1 MEKENVCEGN
11 CGHLME
17 LLNFSPDQIKIFI
30 LILIRVSVVL
40 FFFPLF
46 GSRVLPPLVKVGLAM
61 VLSLVFLPVVKI
73 DPHLFPTSPMGG
85 AILAISELIMGLV
98 LGLTVSLFFAAIQL
112 AGKMVGFQM
121 GFAIVNVLDPQ
132 SGIQVSI
139 IDQIGYWVAL
149 LTFLALDGH
158 HMLISAL
165 ADSFHLVKLGTLTL
179 QPGLF
184 TSILSMAANI
194 FSIAVKIGAPA
205 FAALLFTSAAFG
217 ISAKFAPQMNILIA
231 AFPIKITVGLIF
243 FSLSLHII
251 AHITR
256 SFMGTYPRLLL
267 SLLSWM
273 GGG

>member
-1 MEKENVCEGN
+1 
-11 CGHLME
+11 ME
-17 LLNFSPDQIKIFI
+17 LLNFSQDQLKIFI

-46 GSRVLPPLVKVGLAM
+46 GSQILPTLVKTGLAM
-61 VLSLVFLPVVKI
+61 VVSLVFLPVVTI
-73 DPHLFPTSPMGG
+73 DAALFPQNIMQAT
-85 AILAISELIMGLV
+85 ILGISELIMGLV
-98 LGLTVSLFFAAIQL
+98 LGLTVNLFFAAIQL

-132 SGIQVSI
+132 SGMEVSI

-149 LTFLALDGH
+149 LTFLGLNGH

-165 ADSFHLVKLGTLTL
+165 ADSFRLVKVGTLTL
-179 QPGLF
+179 QPALF
-184 TSILSMAANI
+184 TSILSMAGDI

-231 AFPIKITVGLIF
+231 AFPVKIVVGLVF
-243 FSLSLHII
+243 FSLSLQIIVHIS
-251 AHITR
+251 R
-256 SFMGTYPRLLL
+256 SFLGAYPRILL

>member
-1 MEKENVCEGN
+1 
-11 CGHLME
+11 ME
-17 LLNFSPDQIKIFI
+17 LLNFSQDQLKIFI

-46 GSRVLPPLVKVGLAM
+46 GSQVIPSFIKVGLAM
-61 VLSLVFLPVVKI
+61 VLSFVFLPVVNI
-73 DPHLFPTSPMGG
+73 DPTLFPGTPIDG
-85 AILAISELIMGLV
+85 AILAVSELIMGLI
-98 LGLTVSLFFAAIQL
+98 LGLTVNLFFAAIQL

-132 SGIQVSI
+132 SGMQVSI

-149 LTFLALDGH
+149 LTFLGLNGH

-165 ADSFHLVKLGTLTL
+165 GDSFQLVKLGSLTL

-184 TSILSMAANI
+184 TSVLSMAADI

-231 AFPIKITVGLIF
+231 AFPVKIIVGLIF
-243 FSLSLHII
+243 FSLSLQII
-251 AHITR
+251 ANISR
-256 SFMGTYPRLLL
+256 SFMGGYPRILL
-267 SLLSWM
+267 SLLAWM

>member
-1 MEKENVCEGN
+1 
-11 CGHLME
+11 ME
-17 LLNFSPDQIKIFI
+17 LLNFPQDQFKVFI

-46 GSRVLPPLVKVGLAM
+46 GSKMLPALVKIGLALI
-61 VLSLVFLPVVKI
+61 LSLVFIPVVQI
-73 DPHLFPTSPMGG
+73 DPNRFPGTPVDGV
-85 AILAISELIMGLV
+85 ILAVSELIMGLI
-98 LGLTVSLFFAAIQL
+98 LGLTVNLFFAAIQL

-132 SGIQVSI
+132 SGMQVSI

-149 LTFLALDGH
+149 LTFLGLNGH

-165 ADSFHLVKLGTLTL
+165 GESFQLVK
-179 QPGLF
+179 PGALALESGVF
-184 TSILSMAANI
+184 NSIISMAADI
-194 FSIAVKIGAPA
+194 FSIAIKIGAPA

-231 AFPIKITVGLIF
+231 AFPVKIVVGLIF
-243 FSLSLHII
+243 FGLSLQII
-251 AHITR
+251 TYVSR
-256 SFMGTYPRLLL
+256 SFISGFPRVLL
-267 SLLSWM
+267 SLLTWM

>member
-1 MEKENVCEGN
+1 
-11 CGHLME
+11 ME
-17 LLNFSPDQIKIFI
+17 LLNFSPDHVKNFI
-30 LILIRVSVVL
+30 LILIRVSVVI

-46 GSRVLPPLVKVGLAM
+46 GSRMLPVLVKTGLAM
-61 VLSLVFLPVVKI
+61 VLSLVFLPVVSL
-73 DPHLFPTSPMGG
+73 DPGLFPQSPMQGV
-85 AILAISELIMGLV
+85 ILAVSELIMGLI
-98 LGLTVSLFFAAIQL
+98 LGLTVNLFFAAIQL

-132 SGIQVSI
+132 SGMQVSI

-149 LTFLALDGH
+149 LTFLGLNGH

-165 ADSFHLVKLGTLTL
+165 ADSFRLVRLGSLTL

-184 TSILSMAANI
+184 TSVLSMSGDI

-231 AFPIKITVGLIF
+231 AFPVKIVVGLLF
-243 FSLSLHII
+243 FGLSLQIIVHIS
-251 AHITR
+251 R
-256 SFMGTYPRLLL
+256 SFLGAYPRVLL